1 MSAPPTAPAPRPTE
15 PAAVRLERIA
25 AEQGVLGTA
34 TLDRLRKNLEAL
46 ALSDEEQDEFIRHLE
61 AARHVEEAS

>member
-1 MSAPPTAPAPRPTE
+1 
-15 PAAVRLERIA
+15 VRLDRIA

-46 ALSDEEQDEFIRHLE
+46 ALSDTEYDEFVRHLE
-61 AARHVEEAS
+61 AARHGEEAS